1 MIRIDWEYPEVPE
14 YDPDIHNP
22 EKVFAFM
29 CYRGVHYAKWV
40 YLNIFMEGSSWNLNN
55 PGKMILELTPNTH
68 PILHEKYVHLINV
81 LRKQT
86 ATMLQKF

>member
-14 YDPDIHNP
+14 YDPDIHDP

-40 YLNIFMEGSSWNLNN
+40 YLNIFIEGQSWNLNN
-55 PGKMILELTPNTH
+55 PRKDDTRTNT
-68 PILHEKYVHLINV
+68 
-81 LRKQT
+81 
-86 ATMLQKF
+86 

>member
-14 YDPDIHNP
+14 YDPDIHDP

-40 YLNIFMEGSSWNLNN
+40 CIDVIMEGPTWFLNN
-55 PGKMILELTPNTH
+55 PRKDDTTTNT
-68 PILHEKYVHLINV
+68 
-81 LRKQT
+81 
-86 ATMLQKF
+86 

>member
-22 EKVFAFM
+22 DKVFAFM

-40 YLNIFMEGSSWNLNN
+40 YLNIIMEGSSWNLNN
-55 PGKMILELTPNTH
+55 PRKDDTRTNT
-68 PILHEKYVHLINV
+68 
-81 LRKQT
+81 
-86 ATMLQKF
+86 

>member
-1 MIRIDWEYPEVPE
+1 MIRIDWENPEVPE

-55 PGKMILELTPNTH
+55 PRKDDTRTNT
-68 PILHEKYVHLINV
+68 
-81 LRKQT
+81 
-86 ATMLQKF
+86 